1 MDTATPRAP
10 RSSVAVVIGW
20 ILTVPGFLML
30 AGVVAHGVGLLG
42 LAGCEINIVTA
53 NASCP
58 PGPFGNAM
66 SVLQFFAL
74 VTYVSVVML
83 VGLVPIAWSV
93 LYPVVRWQRRRGGA
107 PEA

>member
-1 MDTATPRAP
+1 MDTATPSPAP
-10 RSSVAVVIGW
+10 HRPSLAVVVGW

-30 AGVVAHGVGLLG
+30 AGVVVHGVGLLG

-58 PGPFGNAM
+58 PGPFGSVM

-83 VGLVPIAWSV
+83 IGLVPIAWSI
-93 LYPVVRWQRRRGGA
+93 LYPVVRWQRRRAGA
-107 PEA
+107 